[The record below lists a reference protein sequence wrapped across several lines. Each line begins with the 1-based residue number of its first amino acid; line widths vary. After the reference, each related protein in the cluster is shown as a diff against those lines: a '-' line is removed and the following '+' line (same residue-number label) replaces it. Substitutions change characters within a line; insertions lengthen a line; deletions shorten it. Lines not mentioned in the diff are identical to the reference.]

1 MSFRSIVVL
10 VLVELSSGFAQPS
23 GTFTATG
30 FMITPRWGHT
40 ATLLNNGK
48 VLIAGGQATDIPSST
63 PPLATAELYDP
74 ATGTFADAGKMT
86 EPRVGHTA
94 ALLPDG
100 RVLIAGGWN
109 GLFFSPAEGSPEIYD
124 PSTNRFTSTGSK
136 FADPAVRVATL
147 LNSGKVLMTGPLAG
161 SLCGSTVTEPSSEL
175 YDPAMGTF
183 SPTGGAPAISYC
195 DPIPALLPNGRVLI
209 VPGNGDSLA
218 EIYDPATGFFN
229 VTGWVNSFS
238 IGGTATLLTTG
249 RVLVTLTA
257 PDCDGSLDHTA
268 LYDPA
273 TGQFTAAATM
283 AYGACRP
290 KGVTLSD
297 GKVLIA
303 GGSFA
308 GPHSQVY
315 DFASGTFR
323 ATGDMASG
331 HTGHTATLLNDGTV
345 LVAGGLQN
353 IQDHVAVTVAEV
365 YHPAVALPA
374 PALLSL
380 SGNGQGPG
388 AILHA
393 NSHQIVSAD
402 NPAASGEALEI
413 YLTGLLD
420 GSVIP
425 PQVAIGGRLA
435 EVLFF
440 GNAPGYT
447 GLNQVNI
454 QVPDGLAPG
463 PAVPVRLNYMG
474 RPSNEVT
481 LAVR

>member
-1 MSFRSIVVL
+1 L
-10 VLVELSSGFAQPS
+10 
-23 GTFTATG
+23 
-30 FMITPRWGHT
+30 
-40 ATLLNNGK
+40 
-48 VLIAGGQATDIPSST
+48 
-63 PPLATAELYDP
+63 
-74 ATGTFADAGKMT
+74 
-86 EPRVGHTA
+86 
-94 ALLPDG
+94 
-100 RVLIAGGWN
+100 
-109 GLFFSPAEGSPEIYD
+109 
-124 PSTNRFTSTGSK
+124 
-136 FADPAVRVATL
+136 
-147 LNSGKVLMTGPLAG
+147 
-161 SLCGSTVTEPSSEL
+161 
-175 YDPAMGTF
+175 
-183 SPTGGAPAISYC
+183 YC
-195 DPIPALLPNGRVLI
+195 DPIPTLLPNGRVLI

-218 EIYDPATGFFN
+218 EVYDPATGFFN

-249 RVLVTLTA
+249 KVLVTLTA

-315 DFASGTFR
+315 DPAPGAFM

-331 HTGHTATLLNDGTV
+331 RSGHTATLLNDGTV
-345 LVAGGLQN
+345 LIAGGLQN
-353 IQDHVAVTVAEV
+353 IQDHVAVAVAEV
-365 YHPAVALPA
+365 YHPAVALP
-374 PALLSL
+374 PTALFSL
-380 SGNGQGPG
+380 SGDGQGPG

-393 NSHQIVSAD
+393 GTHQVVSTD
-402 NPAASGEALEI
+402 NPATAGEALEI
-413 YLTGLLD
+413 YGAGLID

-440 GNAPGYT
+440 GKAPGYSK
-447 GLNQVNI
+447 LNQINVR
-454 QVPDGLAPG
+454 VPGGVVSG
-463 PAVPVRLNYMG
+463 PQVPVRLNYLG

-481 LAVR
+481 ITVQLEVK

>member
-1 MSFRSIVVL
+1 MSLRSIIVL
-10 VLVELSSGFAQPS
+10 LLLTLSGSYAQQG

-30 FMITPRWGHT
+30 SMITPRWGHT

-86 EPRVGHTA
+86 EPRIGHTA

-136 FADPAVRVATL
+136 FADQSARAATL
-147 LNSGKVLMTGPLAG
+147 LNSGKVLITGPLAH

-249 RVLVTLTA
+249 KALVTLTA
-257 PDCDGSLDHTA
+257 PDCDGTLDHTA

-315 DFASGTFR
+315 DPASGAFM

-345 LVAGGLQN
+345 LIAGGLQN
-353 IQDHVAVTVAEV
+353 PQDHVAVTVAEL
-365 YHPAVALPA
+365 YQPPDAVPA
-374 PALLSL
+374 PGLFSL
-380 SGNGQGPG
+380 SGDGQGPG

-393 NSHQIVSAD
+393 STHRVVSAD
-402 NPAASGEALEI
+402 DPASAGEALEI
-413 YLTGLLD
+413 YGAGLID

-440 GNAPGYT
+440 GKAPGYSD
-447 GLNQVNI
+447 LNQINVR
-454 QVPDGLAPG
+454 VPGGITPG
-463 PAVPVRLNYMG
+463 PAVTVRLNYLG